1 MVWVFCMFRFSL
13 RRLLLVTTKV
23 STSATGIKKIMEIM
37 RKSAPEKK
45 ANIDVKFC
53 MITGLSLVN
62 KYRIII
68 ETFARV
74 ANILYIVMM
83 EDVRYKMEN
92 VFKIYR

>member
-45 ANIDVKFC
+45 ANIDVETC

-62 KYRIII
+62 KYRII
-68 ETFARV
+68 T
-74 ANILYIVMM
+74 
-83 EDVRYKMEN
+83 
-92 VFKIYR
+92 

>member
-1 MVWVFCMFRFSL
+1 
-13 RRLLLVTTKV
+13 
-23 STSATGIKKIMEIM
+23 
-37 RKSAPEKK
+37 
-45 ANIDVKFC
+45 

-92 VFKIYR
+92 VFKIYQ